1 MLKNKNLKF
10 IIPVLFAI
18 FAFGIKVAR
27 ADDDDDDD
35 NFLSEIVIDLI
46 IGVAIG
52 ACQNNP
58 TCHAKLGMFCMVFLF
73 ISLIYWCASG
83 CVISSPSRRGYRR
96 AGTMYI
102 GNRLIR
108 G

>member
-27 ADDDDDDD
+27 ADDDDDD

-58 TCHAKLGMFCMVFLF
+58 TCDATLSIFCMVFLF
-73 ISLIYWCASG
+73 ISLICWCASG
-83 CVISSPSRRGYRR
+83 CEVSSPSRKDFRR